1 MKKSLEKICKE
12 IEVLEKLKEWG
23 FKYRQTKDIK
33 DIEDIDD
40 DEDLSQFIHDYI
52 DIGEIN
58 GLIRTKLE
66 EADSELKSYEGPVIL
81 EPLEISLRNTKM
93 AHYSGYLGAEGYIF
107 DDKNEEG
114 E

>member
-23 FKYRQTKDIK
+23 FKYRQTKDI
-33 DIEDIDD
+33 EDIDD
-40 DEDLSQFIHDYI
+40 DEDLSQFIHNYI

-66 EADSELKSYEGPVIL
+66 EADSELKSYDGPVIL
-81 EPLEISLRNTKM
+81 EPLEVSLRNTKM
-93 AHYSGYLGAEGYIF
+93 KHYSGYCGSQGYTF
-107 DDKNEEG
+107 DNDDKKEG
-114 E
+114 K

>member
-1 MKKSLEKICKE
+1 MKKTLKKICKE

-23 FKYRQTKDIK
+23 FKYRLIK
-33 DIEDIDD
+33 DEEDIDD
-40 DEDLSQFIHDYI
+40 DEDLSKFVHDYI

-81 EPLEISLRNTKM
+81 EPVEVSLRNTIM
-93 AHYSGYLGAEGYIF
+93 AHYSGYLGVEGYKF
-107 DDKNEEG
+107 KNDDDKKEG
-114 E
+114 K

>member
-23 FKYRQTKDIK
+23 FKYRLT
-33 DIEDIDD
+33 EDIYDDIGD
-40 DEDLSQFIHDYI
+40 DEDLSKFIHDYI

-81 EPLEISLRNTKM
+81 EPVEVSLRNTKM
-93 AHYSGYLGAEGYIF
+93 AHYSGYLGAEGYTF
-107 DDKNEEG
+107 DNDDDKKEG
-114 E
+114 K